1 MPPPYSIDT
10 DIWIRIKNNYPP
22 NIFKT
27 FWVQLDAAI
36 AAGTIRSSEEV
47 LKDLEKGVDDFAPV
61 LEAKAGIF
69 VPLDEGLQ
77 AEVKVVMAACP
88 DLADD
93 ENDRSVSDPFVVA
106 LAKHTNGTVVTGE
119 RPRKSPA
126 GRRKIPD
133 ACAELNVPCLN
144 WFDFLTEIGW
154 DL

>member
-22 NIFKT
+22 NIFKK

-47 LKDLEKGVDDFAPV
+47 LKDLEKGADDFSPV
-61 LEAKAGIF
+61 LKAKAGVF

-77 AEVKVVMAACP
+77 AEVAEVMAACP
-88 DLADD
+88 DLVD
-93 ENDRSVSDPFVVA
+93 EENERSLSDPFVVA
-106 LAKHTNGTVVTGE
+106 LAKRMNGTVVTGE
-119 RPRKSPA
+119 KPRKSPT

-133 ACAELNVPCLN
+133 ACTRLNIPYLN
-144 WFDFLTEIGW
+144 LCDFFTEIGW